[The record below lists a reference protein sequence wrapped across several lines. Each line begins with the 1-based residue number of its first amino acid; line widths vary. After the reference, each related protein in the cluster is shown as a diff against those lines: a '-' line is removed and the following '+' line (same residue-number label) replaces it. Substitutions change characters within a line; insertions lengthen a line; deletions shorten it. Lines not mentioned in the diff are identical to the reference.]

1 MHHWEHE
8 NRQGSVERIPRDD
21 ARSSLLTV
29 VARDTEK
36 LLDKTAMVDRSDV
49 MDNAARCAMQLYDQ
63 QYGEREWYDP
73 GQMAAHETMT
83 GEWKE
88 DALTRAPSF

>member
-49 MDNAARCAMQLYDQ
+49 MESAARGLYV
-63 QYGEREWYDP
+63 
-73 GQMAAHETMT
+73 
-83 GEWKE
+83 
-88 DALTRAPSF
+88 PSSGSRSDSKTY